1 MEIEVWFKPKNEKF
15 IALRGRQP
23 DLKMFKR
30 SPSSRPKLV
39 ITRYHKLKAWGS
51 AEIADITKINGIH
64 VSFLWDSKHDYWFCQ
79 LDEDK
84 VEAITELSSGKKL
97 KHLLMGN
104 PKPKPTRGA
113 TYVDEKIYT
122 KDVYKPQA
130 RSSLSEDSGNWKID
144 DKIYPETDQDVIA
157 QIRKD
162 IDELILGA
170 KNNKIPRNLSDGSD
184 QPVAHKPEIKLPVP
198 EQIKINFIRL
208 NGKWVAENIVDK
220 TMVYDS
226 NTGRLTA
233 DMRFL
238 NVRIINYVIVTF
250 QKSRDGIGCFCDINP
265 IFEAEL
271 LNSPPAPIKDG
282 DVVYEG
288 VTDAQGNTDEIHLK
302 IPTAEEPIAMTTL
315 LPLDVPEVQLTPQHE
330 APVAGTAN
338 KVMLKWGF
346 RGRDI
351 YLAGYNGH
359 RIWFNRKTRLLYA
372 ESAIF
377 QQFVMINEVPVVFT
391 AIDPNEPISATNN
404 IQAPLT
410 SRGDEFKLL
419 GEKFTT
425 LEEETRINV
434 EARKKARADAVQRYK
449 SSVGDDEEARI
460 VALEEAPRHPT
471 LPTKWTDIINTWPWG
486 IISLDED
493 TEAEIELAPKQSG
506 IRETQWHQ
514 LTIITRL
521 HKSPEIP
528 EGGKVRM
535 HPDLIPLKGC
545 KIQIEG
551 VWCGPF
557 TVYDHLQYIDD
568 NEQYYV
574 PCLQCRVDT
583 ENALKIVEAV
593 KTKLS

>member
-15 IALRGRQP
+15 IALKGRQP

-30 SPSSRPKLV
+30 NPSSRPKLV
-39 ITRYHKLKAWGS
+39 ITPYFKLKAWGS
-51 AEIADITKINGIH
+51 PEIAEIMRING
-64 VSFLWDSKHDYWFCQ
+64 VRTSFMWDSIHGYWFCQ

-84 VEAITELSSGKKL
+84 VEDITELSSGKKL

-122 KDVYKPQA
+122 QDVYEPQA

-170 KNNKIPRNLSDGSD
+170 KNNKIPRNPSDGSD
-184 QPVAHKPEIKLPVP
+184 QPVAPQPMQVP
-198 EQIKINFIRL
+198 AQHLHLNFGRL
-208 NGKWVAENIVDK
+208 VGRNTWVASYGTHVLSYNM
-220 TMVYDS
+220 T
-226 NTGRLTA
+226 
-233 DMRFL
+233 
-238 NVRIINYVIVTF
+238 
-250 QKSRDGIGCFCDINP
+250 DGILSAPCAFDNRYTINNVPVKFKRTQDILKVSVIIP
-265 IFEAEL
+265 SESESML
-271 LNSPPAPIKDG
+271 LGNAYAPPFYNE
-282 DVVYEG
+282 DVVYKG
-288 VTDAQGNTDEIHLK
+288 KTNSQGNTDEILPK
-302 IPTAEEPIAMTTL
+302 IPTTEEPIAMTEL

-404 IQAPLT
+404 IEAQLT

-425 LEEETRINV
+425 LEEETRINA

-449 SSVGDDEEARI
+449 SSVGDEEEARI
-460 VALEEAPRHPT
+460 VALEEAPIHPT

-593 KTKLS
+593 KAKLS